1 MASNTYAFTDSAK
14 QDLDEILNY
23 ISNVLYNQNAAIDF
37 YNRLKEA
44 IERIRD
50 FPNLYP
56 IVENEFITEKNI
68 RKIIVK
74 NYIVYYLYK
83 EAEKTVVLLRIVY
96 SKRNLEEVLRRI

>member
-1 MASNTYAFTDSAK
+1 MASNTYQFTNSAK